1 VVEEAAAAAA
11 AAAASAVVDVDV
23 VGLRRLTRG
32 NTTRGFLRVGDE
44 EAEEEEEEE
53 EADVGV
59 LMGD

>member
-1 VVEEAAAAAA
+1 M
-11 AAAASAVVDVDV
+11 
-23 VGLRRLTRG
+23 TRG
-32 NTTRGFLRVGDE
+32 RTTKGFLRVGEE